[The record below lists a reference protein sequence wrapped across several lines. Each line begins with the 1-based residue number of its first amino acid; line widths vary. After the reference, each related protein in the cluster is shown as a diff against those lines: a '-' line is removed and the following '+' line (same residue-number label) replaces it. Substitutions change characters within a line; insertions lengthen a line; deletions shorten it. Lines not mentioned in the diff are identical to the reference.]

1 MRPLFGSA
9 ITDIA
14 SIFFQLVRV
23 LKFDKI
29 TFSNCH
35 ILSICFLVL
44 IPDLFGY
51 LGKLKAFQK
60 DSIKYMPIIGWNFW
74 FTQNIFLK
82 RQAQRDITRIQE
94 GVKSLKE
101 SNLPFWLVLYAE
113 GTRYTKEKHAA
124 GEDFATQRGLPLLKH
139 HIQPRPTG
147 FTEVVKTVKSSEV
160 SD

>member
-1 MRPLFGSA
+1 M
-9 ITDIA
+9 
-14 SIFFQLVRV
+14 
-23 LKFDKI
+23 
-29 TFSNCH
+29 
-35 ILSICFLVL
+35 
-44 IPDLFGY
+44 
-51 LGKLKAFQK
+51 GKLKAFQK

-82 RQAQRDITRIQE
+82 RQAQRDITRIQD

-124 GEDFATQRGLPLLKH
+124 GEDFAVQRGLPLLKH

-147 FTEVVKTVKSSEV
+147 FTEVVKTVKSSKVNNSEP
-160 SD
+160 SMLIFLIHLRPYFYKRLDE